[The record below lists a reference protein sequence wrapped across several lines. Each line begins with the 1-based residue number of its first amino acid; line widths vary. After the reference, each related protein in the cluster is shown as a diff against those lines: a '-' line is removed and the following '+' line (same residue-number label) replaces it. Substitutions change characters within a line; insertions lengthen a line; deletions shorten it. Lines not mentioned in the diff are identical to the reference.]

1 MVDNRHS
8 TENEPEAEYVGWRID
23 KHIPIAV
30 LVALLLQTSGIVWW
44 ASSITSRVDMLEK
57 STSSWQASREK
68 IPERVT
74 RVEVSLESIN
84 ASLLRIER
92 KLDNEVDKMNGFEQ
106 KMDK

>member
-8 TENEPEAEYVGWRID
+8 TENEPEEEYVGWRID

-44 ASSITSRVDMLEK
+44 ASSITSRVESLEK
-57 STSSWQASREK
+57 STTAFQVSRAML
-68 IPERVT
+68 PERVT
-74 RVEVSLESIN
+74 RVEVSLEAIN
-84 ASLLRIER
+84 AALLRIER
-92 KLDNEVDKMNGFEQ
+92 KLDNEVDKMNGFEK